1 MWYNLYDINFL
12 RRRKGMKKSFKTF
25 IALILGVLMLFS
37 ISACSNENTD
47 NEQLNDIGISYVS
60 GESEENGIVYT
71 LESAYWNK
79 QYVSSRGGPTREE
92 WYLLIRIKI
101 QNNTSKSFTPSKRDF
116 AVYYQI
122 PEIEVEVRDWLYEM
136 LPTGYGGYSSSDI
149 DYIKAG
155 QTAYFSLSGNFLYEN
170 PTLKYTDKFYL
181 SHKIQN
187 ELGFE
192 YKTLNLGVLKEY

>member
-1 MWYNLYDINFL
+1 
-12 RRRKGMKKSFKTF
+12 MKKYFKNCVAF
-25 IALILGVLMLFS
+25 VLGILMLFS

-47 NEQLNDIGISYVS
+47 KEQQNDIGLSNENTDKEQQDDIGLSYVS
-60 GESEENGIVYT
+60 GESEQNGIVYT
-71 LESAYWNK
+71 VESAYWNHTM
-79 QYVSSRGGPTREE
+79 SSSNNGPWRDR

-122 PEIEVEVRDWLYEM
+122 PEIEVEVSDGLYEM
-136 LPTGYGGYSSSDI
+136 LPTGNGGYSSSDI

-155 QTAYFSLSGNFLYEN
+155 QTAYFSLLGNSFYEN
-170 PTLKYTDKFYL
+170 PTVKYTDKFYL

-187 ELGFE
+187 ELGYE